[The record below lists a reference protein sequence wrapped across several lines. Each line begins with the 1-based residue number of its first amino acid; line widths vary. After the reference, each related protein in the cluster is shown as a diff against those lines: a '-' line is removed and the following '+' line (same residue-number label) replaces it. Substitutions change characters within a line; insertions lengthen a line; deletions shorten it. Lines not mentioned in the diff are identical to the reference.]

1 MHAAAAPS
9 LETPPQASKEA
20 SASSGGDLREIIEAY
35 HAVTERLQH
44 SHETLQGEVLRLRE
58 ELASADAQLQ
68 RSKRLAALGQMAAGI
83 AHEVRNPLAAISLY
97 AEMIEQDARPLGH
110 AEHLGA
116 TAAKITDA
124 VRGLSGIVNDVLN
137 FARPLE
143 PRPRKIVLRELLG
156 RAVDAHRPVAEQQG
170 VDLRLGFV
178 QSADATLDAD
188 LMHQA
193 LLNLVRN
200 AVDAL
205 AEFDASQPK
214 RVRLSAGLDHAD
226 RSLTLRVA
234 DTGPGIDDDT
244 IDRIFNPFFTTRSTG
259 TGLGLAIV
267 HRIVDAHAGSIA
279 VHHDPRSGGSVFT
292 LSLPQ
297 TPPHSEPT

>member
-1 MHAAAAPS
+1 MNAALAPS
-9 LETPPQASKEA
+9 LER
-20 SASSGGDLREIIEAY
+20 SAPAAPVAANDLREIIEAY

-44 SHETLQGEVLRLRE
+44 SHETLQSEVLRLRE

-83 AHEVRNPLAAISLY
+83 AHEVRNPLGAIGLY
-97 AEMIEQDARPLGH
+97 AEMIEQDARQLHGAQQLGS
-110 AEHLGA
+110 
-116 TAAKITDA
+116 TAAKIQDA
-124 VRGLSGIVNDVLN
+124 VRGLSGIVHDVLN

-143 PRPRKIVLRELLG
+143 IRARQVSLRDVLQ
-156 RAVDAHRPVAEQQG
+156 RAAEAHRPVAQQHG
-170 VDLRLGFV
+170 IDLAVGFTHDESV
-178 QSADATLDAD
+178 RLDAD

-205 AEFDASQPK
+205 AAFDAAEVK
-214 RVRLSAGLDHAD
+214 RVRLSASVDPAD
-226 RSLTLRVA
+226 RCVTIRVA

-279 VHHDPRSGGSVFT
+279 VHRDPAHGGATFT
-292 LSLPQ
+292 LTLPQ
-297 TPPHSEPT
+297 KPNATPSA

>member
-1 MHAAAAPS
+1 MSVAVAPS
-9 LETPPQASKEA
+9 FETQSEA
-20 SASSGGDLREIIEAY
+20 PASGGDLREIIEAY

-44 SHETLQGEVLRLRE
+44 SHETLQSEVLRLRE

-83 AHEVRNPLAAISLY
+83 AHEVRNPLAAIGLY
-97 AEMIEQDARPLGH
+97 AEMIEQDAAPLDG

-116 TAAKITDA
+116 TAAKINDA
-124 VRGLSGIVNDVLN
+124 VRGLSGVVHDVLN

-143 PRPRKIVLRELLG
+143 PRLRSVALRELLA
-156 RAVDAHRPVAEQQG
+156 RVVEAHAPVADQHG
-170 VDLRLGFV
+170 IDLALGFV
-178 QSADATLDAD
+178 QPHDVMLDAD

-205 AEFDASQPK
+205 ADFLTKQGK
-214 RVRLSAGLDHAD
+214 RVRLSASIDPEAG
-226 RSLTLRVA
+226 LTLRVA
-234 DTGPGIDDDT
+234 DTGPGVDDET

-279 VHHDPRSGGSVFT
+279 VHRDPATRGAVFT
-292 LSLPQ
+292 LTIPQ
-297 TPPHSEPT
+297 P